1 MLAPLPALR
10 LVPVRHHSPRCAHH
24 LRALMRDFRPTHVLI
39 EGPAELNALLPALQ
53 HAQARPPLAAYL
65 HAAVGAAGGKN
76 TTTVWRCR
84 CYVPFAAFSPEWVA
98 LREASRQGGQ
108 VRFIDLP
115 YTARLTQPEHQ
126 EHFATAPEPTLE
138 DEPAQLAPG
147 ALDDLIAASPCRDF
161 DEWWDRHFESGA
173 EADTAEDYFAAVLAF
188 SQWLRTHH
196 GNTDDANVAENAA
209 REACM
214 AGEIR
219 HTLAQ
224 GARCLVVC
232 GGYHVPGILAG
243 LGLAPGLDSP
253 LQSVHLGRIESAAPS
268 SPTARPPTPP
278 PAPSATPPAEANAGD
293 TGVHLIPYTLDRL
306 ERASGYAAG
315 MPSPGYY
322 QAVWQAWEHGAAH
335 PDGSAWPRL
344 AARLTTSLRDT
355 GLPATLPDAAEA
367 LRLAHGLAA
376 LRACD
381 GGRTEL
387 TEALRSTLLKH
398 PGDEALFER
407 CRQALFAGSGL
418 GRLPPNAPVS
428 PLLRDVQ
435 AFCTRHRLPL
445 QPSAP
450 QTKTLDRYRRARQR
464 ECSQGLHR
472 LRYLD
477 VPYATLEAGPD
488 FVHGTDLTRVREIW
502 RLRWEVEIAVALTEA
517 LRYGASLEEA
527 AVNRLLEHLRQ
538 GVAGQP
544 ARHVL
549 EVLVM
554 GLERIATPVLD
565 AVDAWLDH
573 SHDALALAQACGQ
586 LAQAYEARHALGAV
600 GWTRLSPMLARCFA
614 QACLRLPWLGQSD
627 EARQHATLDA
637 LADLHGMVRR
647 AAPWADGHAFHDACE
662 ALHAADTPARVRGA
676 AAGILGMS
684 GRWQSAQSEAALRD
698 TLALAEADPVCMGEY
713 LQGWLRVG
721 RGWLLGHPPALR
733 MLSNGVA
740 RWSEDA
746 FLNGLPALRLAF
758 AQLSRAELK
767 RLAQALAGTPDAAR
781 TRVRLPSDE
790 ALEHSRSLAAQVAAA
805 LAPWGLT

>member
-24 LRALMRDFRPTHVLI
+24 LRALMRSFRPSHVLI
-39 EGPAELNALLPALQ
+39 EGPAELNALVPALQ
-53 HAQARPPLAAYL
+53 HPQARPPLAAYL
-65 HAAVGAAGGKN
+65 HSVVGAAGTN
-76 TTTVWRCR
+76 QTSWHCR

-98 LREASRQGGQ
+98 LREAGRQGSQ
-108 VRFIDLP
+108 LRFIDLP

-126 EHFATAPEPTLE
+126 EHFATAPEPMLE

-147 ALDDLIAASPCRDF
+147 ALDDLIATSPCRDF

-173 EADTAEDYFAAVLAF
+173 EADTAEDYFASILAF
-188 SQWLRTHH
+188 SQWLRRHH
-196 GNTDDANVAENAA
+196 GDTDDVDLADNAA

-219 HTLAQ
+219 HALAQ
-224 GARCLVVC
+224 QDARCLVVC
-232 GGYHVPGILAG
+232 GGYHVAGILAG
-243 LGLAPGLDSP
+243 LGLNPECDSLPQAGQPGRPARAGASSAPEP
-253 LQSVHLGRIESAAPS
+253 IAAAS
-268 SPTARPPTPP
+268 
-278 PAPSATPPAEANAGD
+278 AGD
-293 TGVHLIPYTLDRL
+293 SGVHLIPYTLDRL

-322 QAVWQAWEHGAAH
+322 QAVWQAWEHGVEH
-335 PDGSAWPRL
+335 PDGKAWPRL
-344 AARLTTSLRDT
+344 AARLTTSLRDS

-376 LRACD
+376 LRACQ
-381 GGRTEL
+381 GGRSEL
-387 TEALRSTLLKH
+387 TEALQSTLLKH

-435 AFCTRHRLPL
+435 AFCSRHRLPL
-445 QPSAP
+445 QPAAP
-450 QTKTLDRYRRARQR
+450 QTKNLDRYRRARQR

-472 LRYLD
+472 LRYLQ

-488 FVHGTDLTRVREIW
+488 FVQGTDLTRVREIW
-502 RLRWEVEIAVALTEA
+502 SLRWEVETTVALTEA

-527 AVNRLLEHLRQ
+527 AINCLLEQLRQ
-538 GVAGQP
+538 GLAGQP

-554 GLERIATPVLD
+554 GLERVASPVLD

-600 GWTRLSPMLARCFA
+600 GWTRLPPMLARCFA

-647 AAPWADGHAFHDACE
+647 AAPWANAHAFHDACE
-662 ALHAADTPARVRGA
+662 ALHAADAPARVRGA

-684 GRWQSAQSEAALRD
+684 GRWQSAQSESALGD

-740 RWSEDA
+740 RWSEEA

-758 AQLSRAELK
+758 AQLNRAELK
-767 RLAQALAGTPDAAR
+767 RLAQALAGTSNAAR
-781 TRVRLPSDE
+781 TPLRLPSDQ
-790 ALEHSRSLAAQVAAA
+790 ALEYSRRQAEQVATA
-805 LAPWGLT
+805 LAPWGLK